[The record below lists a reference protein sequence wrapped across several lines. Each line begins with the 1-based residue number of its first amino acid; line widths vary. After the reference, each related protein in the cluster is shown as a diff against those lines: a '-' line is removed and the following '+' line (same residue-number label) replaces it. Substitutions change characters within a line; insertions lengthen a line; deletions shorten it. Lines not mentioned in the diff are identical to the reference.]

1 MKRLLP
7 ITCVVALLVIG
18 SGCAPTTIGTG
29 EGSGVGAFS
38 YITRDVQATY
48 NVKMDLAW
56 PATLKAMEQLNLTVE
71 SENMDA
77 LGGALAVKRADGTDV
92 KIRLKSVGGYSTKIS
107 VRVGLMGNKNKSVL
121 IHNAIRNA
129 LST

>member
-1 MKRLLP
+1 MKCLLP
-7 ITCVVALLVIG
+7 IICMIMLLAIGGGCV
-18 SGCAPTTIGTG
+18 PTTIGTG
-29 EGSGVGAFS
+29 DGSGVGAYS

-56 PATLKAMEQLNLTVE
+56 PATLRAMEQLNLIIE
-71 SENMDA
+71 SENMDS

-107 VRVGLMGNKNKSVL
+107 VRVGLIGSKNKSVL
-121 IHNAIRNA
+121 IHDAIRNA

>member
-7 ITCVVALLVIG
+7 IVGVVALLAIG
-18 SGCAPTTIGTG
+18 SGCVPTTIGSG
-29 EGSGVGAFS
+29 EESGVGAFS

-56 PATLKAMEQLNLTVE
+56 PATLRAMEQLSLTVE

-92 KIRLKSVGGYSTKIS
+92 KIRLKSIGGYSTKIS
-107 VRVGLMGNKNKSVL
+107 VRVGVMGSKNKSVL
-121 IHNAIRNA
+121 IHDAIRNA